1 MKNYTREQI
10 DENRQKWLAVLRD
23 PKSKKALGVLESSKD
38 PNARCCL
45 GHACHALGLKRTEPS
60 ESRHVHYDSKSQWL
74 PISARRALKIN
85 PVGRFGKNVIINGK
99 ELSNLC
105 QVNDWT
111 SLTPQEIADVIED
124 QFDNNNFVW
133 L

>member
-1 MKNYTREQI
+1 MYTPEQI
-10 DENRQKWLAVLRD
+10 DENRQKWLSVLRA
-23 PKSKKALGVLESSKD
+23 PESKKALGVLESSED

-45 GHACHALGLKRTEPS
+45 GHACHALGLKRTEPAG
-60 ESRHVHYDSKSQWL
+60 SRYVHYDSKSQWL
-74 PISARRALKIN
+74 SKNARRALRIDSTGYFRKPI
-85 PVGRFGKNVIINGK
+85 IINGK
-99 ELSNLC
+99 KLTNLS